1 MKSEDLAYFDEPDKK
16 IEDRLDDIEK
26 EIREIHKLL
35 DKIFGDHVLV
45 GSKFVNLK
53 AMDIDL

>member
-16 IEDRLDDIEK
+16 IEIRLDRIEK
-26 EIREIHKLL
+26 ELGEIHELL

-45 GSKFVNLK
+45 GGKFVNLK